1 MPYPPL
7 NVSHK
12 IIHLSQRAGPGEAF
26 SSAAPEAGEE
36 SRRASRGARDVPL
49 MEEQQEEDDTSE
61 ETAGSPTRVLFDPT
75 QNLTGA
81 NGVTTNQSTQSDWP
95 DPTDPPPAD
104 GEDEFVNAVV
114 PEYEDSNEPGSAMG
128 LPSEASVLPTGLP
141 PVLLELRWSPPRP
154 PTSYD
159 GFNIYIYRDGRGRG
173 WGGRGILLGC
183 GSRIFMS
190 TQLGCAQTANLSRI
204 VNHDDCC
211 APLSIRERHRNRQR
225 GREHSRVLHRADGTG
240 NVPSPGHR
248 GQFVWRL

>member
-1 MPYPPL
+1 MGRVMWMSRHFSVPVPYPPL

-26 SSAAPEAGEE
+26 SAAPPEAGED
-36 SRRASRGARDVPL
+36 SRRASRHARDVPL

-61 ETAGSPTRVLFDPT
+61 EVPTRVPFDPA

-81 NGVTTNQSTQSDWP
+81 GGVSTNRPSHSDWL
-95 DPTDPPPAD
+95 DPTDPSPAD

-128 LPSEASVLPTGLP
+128 LPSETSVLPTRLP

-159 GFNIYIYRDGRGRG
+159 GFNIYIYRDGRGWR
-173 WGGRGILLGC
+173 WGGGAYRW
-183 GSRIFMS
+183 
-190 TQLGCAQTANLSRI
+190 
-204 VNHDDCC
+204 
-211 APLSIRERHRNRQR
+211 
-225 GREHSRVLHRADGTG
+225 DGTRPLMSFT
-240 NVPSPGHR
+240 NIHERTIRLTLRPPS
-248 GQFVWRL
+248 V

>member
-1 MPYPPL
+1 MWMSCHLSVPVPYPPL

-26 SSAAPEAGEE
+26 SAAPPEAGEE
-36 SRRASRGARDVPL
+36 SRRASRRARDVPL

-61 ETAGSPTRVLFDPT
+61 EAAGAPTRVPFDPT

-81 NGVTTNQSTQSDWP
+81 NSVSTNQSTQSDWL
-95 DPTDPPPAD
+95 DPSDPSPAD

-128 LPSEASVLPTGLP
+128 LPSESSVLPTRLP

-159 GFNIYIYRDGRGRG
+159 GFNIYIYRDGRGWG
-173 WGGRGILLGC
+173 WGGWGILL
-183 GSRIFMS
+183 
-190 TQLGCAQTANLSRI
+190 
-204 VNHDDCC
+204 
-211 APLSIRERHRNRQR
+211 ER
-225 GREHSRVLHRADGTG
+225 DTPP
-240 NVPSPGHR
+240 NVVHQYSYNQAALRPPSAT
-248 GQFVWRL
+248 